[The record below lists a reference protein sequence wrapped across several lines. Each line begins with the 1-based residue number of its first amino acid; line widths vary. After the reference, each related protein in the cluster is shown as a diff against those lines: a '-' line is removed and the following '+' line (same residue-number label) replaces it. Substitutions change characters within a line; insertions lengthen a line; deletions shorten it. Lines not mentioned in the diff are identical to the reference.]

1 MTDAKI
7 SIRLPAVLLQRME
20 DARQALPTVPGEKRR
35 GGSMALSTLVRMA
48 VEDYLKNRGMSGGAG
63 D

>member
-1 MTDAKI
+1 
-7 SIRLPAVLLQRME
+7 ME